1 MSEMMVLGFENEM
14 EADRFGLKL
23 AELQKD
29 MIVQLSDAAEV
40 VRDPDGKPHVKHGH
54 GLVGAGAMGGAF
66 WGMLFG
72 LLFFMPF
79 LGMAIG
85 AGMGALFGK
94 CGKTGI
100 DKEVLEQMG
109 DAVPPGKAGWFLV
122 ISQMTEDKFMAAVEG
137 TQRHARA
144 LQPHGG
150 AGRAA
155 QARLRRQEPQE
166 GGDRLT
172 QGACVRVSD
181 GGREAEKGRPP
192 AVGLTGESAPA
203 PRGAGRRGRGVE
215 MADEK
220 KPAKIKHKKNRLE
233 AFSDGVFAIA
243 ITLLV
248 LEIAVPVAEKGV
260 GSGEVA
266 PPSRR

>member
-14 EADRFGLKL
+14 EADRFGIKL

-72 LLFFMPF
+72 LLFLMPF

-94 CGKTGI
+94 LGKTGI
-100 DKEVLEQMG
+100 DKEVLQQMG
-109 DAVPPGKAGWFLV
+109 DAVPPGKAGWFLDHQPGDRGQV
-122 ISQMTEDKFMAAVEG
+122 PRRDRG
-137 TQRHARA
+137 HGRHAHA
-144 LQPHGG
+144 LELERG

-155 QARLRRQEPQE
+155 QARFRRQE
-166 GGDRLT
+166 
-172 QGACVRVSD
+172 
-181 GGREAEKGRPP
+181 
-192 AVGLTGESAPA
+192 A
-203 PRGAGRRGRGVE
+203 PRRSETA
-215 MADEK
+215 
-220 KPAKIKHKKNRLE
+220 
-233 AFSDGVFAIA
+233 
-243 ITLLV
+243 
-248 LEIAVPVAEKGV
+248 
-260 GSGEVA
+260 
-266 PPSRR
+266 